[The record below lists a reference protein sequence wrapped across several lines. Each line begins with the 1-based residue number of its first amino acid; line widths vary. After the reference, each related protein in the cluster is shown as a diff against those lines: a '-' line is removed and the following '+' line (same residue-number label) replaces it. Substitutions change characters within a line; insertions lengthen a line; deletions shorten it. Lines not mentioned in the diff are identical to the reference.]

1 MLAQQM
7 VTLPTVFEGAEQ
19 EAMSFNMLQE
29 ASTFTATSH
38 HSQDLEHS
46 KEIYRSV

>member
-19 EAMSFNMLQE
+19 EINMPFNMLQE
-29 ASTFTATSH
+29 ASVFTAASH
-38 HSQDLEHS
+38 HSQDLEQA
-46 KEIYRSV
+46 KEIYK